1 MCEKNIMVF
10 LPLEIISQLK
20 LRNQQPNLC
29 LLINYEFGLG
39 DTSITFI
46 SRKSGFWICK
56 FSGFESP
63 KYLPRKTYALV
74 ASNSPWPFLVI
85 I

>member
-1 MCEKNIMVF
+1 MCEKNIMVL

-46 SRKSGFWICK
+46 SRKSGF
-56 FSGFESP
+56 
-63 KYLPRKTYALV
+63 
-74 ASNSPWPFLVI
+74 
-85 I
+85 